1 MLVLT
6 RKLNEQIVIQL
17 GDQDVVVRI
26 VAVKGD
32 RVRLGIVAA
41 PEVSVH
47 REEVLLR
54 IKDGELANAG

>member
-17 GDQDVVVRI
+17 GDQDVIVRI
-26 VAVKGD
+26 VSVKAD
-32 RVRLGIVAA
+32 RVRLGIIAA

-54 IKDGELANAG
+54 IKDGELAHAG